1 MTSNTTIPHKMT
13 RRAAA
18 HDYTRPGLYHIT
30 MHVAESLGQPLGTVA
45 GSLEAPDGSADAPH
59 TVLSTVGQMVE
70 HELLTAIH
78 SHYPMVAIQ
87 DYVIMPEHLHFL
99 MVVTDRLVSKN
110 GTVQTLGHVLSGFKK
125 GCNKRY
131 WEMTGDS
138 DGQTVAHTEPSAEGS
153 VPSGLPARYKVPS
166 WGTTGRQPLFASGYC
181 DVMPV
186 DAVQLATQRA
196 YIKGNPRSRLL
207 RMSNR
212 AQLTVQHGAIM
223 TALTPAA
230 LDGYLQRECPPSAA
244 TAEALAA
251 IQCRLLTAASSVPSG
266 FPAGKVF
273 ITCDTF
279 GKRALLTEHRCL
291 PVVCHRKD
299 AARFSEQKQRCLE
312 EAALGAILV
321 GTRIAP
327 KEREIMDDAVNH
339 GFPVITLH
347 DNGFPDRYHPS
358 ADRLDLCAEGRL
370 LIVSPWKYQYRGKN
384 EQITVLFCKAM
395 NCVAQALCRTRDDWW
410 K

>member
-1 MTSNTTIPHKMT
+1 MT
-13 RRAAA
+13 RRAVA

-30 MHVAESLGQPLGTVA
+30 MHVAENLGQPLGAVV

-59 TVLSTVGQMVE
+59 TALTRVGQMVE

-78 SHYPMVAIQ
+78 QHYPMVAIQ
-87 DYVIMPEHLHFL
+87 DYVIMPDHLHFL

-110 GTVQTLGHVLSGFKK
+110 GTVRSVGDVITGFKVGCNRQYWEITQLTKPAATLSG
-125 GCNKRY
+125 
-131 WEMTGDS
+131 
-138 DGQTVAHTEPSAEGS
+138 AGS
-153 VPSGLPARYKVPS
+153 VAGGAGSGSVSGGSVA
-166 WGTTGRQPLFASGYC
+166 GARQPLFAPGYC

-186 DAVQLATQRA
+186 DAAQLETQRA

-212 AQLTVQHGAIM
+212 SMLTVQRGAIT

-230 LDGYLQRECPPSAA
+230 LGGYLQRECPPSVA
-244 TAEALAA
+244 TAEALTA
-251 IQCRLLTAASSVPSG
+251 IEGRLLTIAGSVSG
-266 FPAGKVF
+266 GSIAGKVF
-273 ITCDTF
+273 ISCDTF
-279 GKRALLTEHRCL
+279 GNRALLTEHRCL

-299 AARFSEQKQRCLE
+299 GDRFSEQKQRCLE
-312 EAALGAILV
+312 EAAHGAVLV

-327 KEREIMDDAVNH
+327 KEREIMDEAVNH

-347 DNGFPDRYHPS
+347 DNGFADRYHPS
-358 ADRLDLCAEGRL
+358 ADRLDLCAADRL
-370 LIVSPWKYQYRGKN
+370 LIVSPWQYQYRGKN

>member
-1 MTSNTTIPHKMT
+1 MEKRNPIQHQMT
-13 RRAAA
+13 RRAVA

-30 MHVAESLGQPLGTVA
+30 MHVAEHLGQPLGAVV

-59 TVLSTVGQMVE
+59 TALTRVGQMVE

-78 SHYPMVAIQ
+78 QHYPMVAIQ
-87 DYVIMPEHLHFL
+87 DYVIMPDHLHFL

-110 GTVQTLGHVLSGFKK
+110 GTVRSVGDVITGFKVGCNRQYWEITQRTKPAATLSG
-125 GCNKRY
+125 
-131 WEMTGDS
+131 
-138 DGQTVAHTEPSAEGS
+138 AGS
-153 VPSGLPARYKVPS
+153 VSGGAGSGSVS
-166 WGTTGRQPLFASGYC
+166 GGSVAGARQPLFAPGYC

-186 DAVQLATQRA
+186 DAAQLETQRA

-212 AQLTVQHGAIM
+212 AQFTVQRGAIT

-230 LDGYLQRECPPSAA
+230 LGGYLQRECPPSVV
-244 TAEALAA
+244 TAEALTA
-251 IQCRLLTAASSVPSG
+251 IEGRLLTTAGSVAGGSI
-266 FPAGKVF
+266 AGKVF
-273 ITCDTF
+273 ISCDTF
-279 GKRALLTEHRCL
+279 GNRALLTEHRCL

-299 AARFSEQKQRCLE
+299 GDRFSEQKQRCLE
-312 EAALGAILV
+312 EAAHGAVLV

-327 KEREIMDDAVNH
+327 KEREIMDEAVNH

-347 DNGFPDRYHPS
+347 DNGFADRYHPS
-358 ADRLDLCAEGRL
+358 ADRLDLCAADRL
-370 LIVSPWKYQYRGKN
+370 LIVSPWQYQYRGKN

>member
-1 MTSNTTIPHKMT
+1 MEKRNPIQHQMT
-13 RRAAA
+13 RRAVA

-30 MHVAESLGQPLGTVA
+30 MHVAEHLGQPLGAVV

-59 TVLSTVGQMVE
+59 TALTRVGQMVE

-78 SHYPMVAIQ
+78 QHYPMVAIQ
-87 DYVIMPEHLHFL
+87 DYVIMPDHLHFL

-110 GTVQTLGHVLSGFKK
+110 GTVRSVGDVITGFKVGCNRQYWEITQRTKPAATLSG
-125 GCNKRY
+125 
-131 WEMTGDS
+131 
-138 DGQTVAHTEPSAEGS
+138 AGS
-153 VPSGLPARYKVPS
+153 VSGGAGSGSVS
-166 WGTTGRQPLFASGYC
+166 GGSVAGARQPLFAPGYC

-186 DAVQLATQRA
+186 DAAQLETQRA

-212 AQLTVQHGAIM
+212 AQFTVQRGAIT

-230 LDGYLQRECPPSAA
+230 LGGYLQRECPPSVV
-244 TAEALAA
+244 TAEALTA
-251 IQCRLLTAASSVPSG
+251 IEGRLLTTAGSVAGGSIT
-266 FPAGKVF
+266 GKVF
-273 ITCDTF
+273 ISCDTF
-279 GKRALLTEHRCL
+279 GNRALLTEHRCL

-299 AARFSEQKQRCLE
+299 GDRFSEQKQRCLE
-312 EAALGAILV
+312 EAAHGAVLV

-327 KEREIMDDAVNH
+327 KEREIMDEAVNH

-347 DNGFPDRYHPS
+347 DNGFADRYHPS
-358 ADRLDLCAEGRL
+358 ADRLDLCAADRL
-370 LIVSPWKYQYRGKN
+370 LIVSPWQYQYRGKN
-384 EQITVLFCKAM
+384 EQITVLFCKGM

>member
-1 MTSNTTIPHKMT
+1 MEKRNPIQHQMT
-13 RRAAA
+13 RRAVA

-30 MHVAESLGQPLGTVA
+30 MHVAEHLGQPLGAVV

-59 TVLSTVGQMVE
+59 TVLTRVGQMVE

-78 SHYPMVAIQ
+78 QHYPMVAIQ
-87 DYVIMPEHLHFL
+87 DYVIMPDHLHFL

-110 GTVQTLGHVLSGFKK
+110 GTVRSVGDVITGFKVGCNRQYWEITQRTKPAAALSG
-125 GCNKRY
+125 
-131 WEMTGDS
+131 
-138 DGQTVAHTEPSAEGS
+138 AGS
-153 VPSGLPARYKVPS
+153 VAGGAGSGCVSGGSVAGARL
-166 WGTTGRQPLFASGYC
+166 PLFAPGYC

-186 DAVQLATQRA
+186 DAAQLETQRA

-212 AQLTVQHGAIM
+212 SMLTVQRGAIT

-230 LDGYLQRECPPSAA
+230 LGGYLQRECPPSVV
-244 TAEALAA
+244 TAEALTA
-251 IQCRLLTAASSVPSG
+251 IEGRLLTTAGSVSG
-266 FPAGKVF
+266 GSIAGKVF
-273 ITCDTF
+273 ISCDTF
-279 GKRALLTEHRCL
+279 GNRALLTEHRCL

-299 AARFSEQKQRCLE
+299 GDRFSEQKQHCLE
-312 EAALGAILV
+312 EAAHGAVLV

-327 KEREIMDDAVNH
+327 KEREIMDEAVNH

-347 DNGFPDRYHPS
+347 DNGFADRYHPS
-358 ADRLDLCAEGRL
+358 ADRLDLCAADRL
-370 LIVSPWKYQYRGKN
+370 LIVSPWQYQYRGKN
-384 EQITVLFCKAM
+384 EQVTVLFCKAM

>member
-1 MTSNTTIPHKMT
+1 MT
-13 RRAAA
+13 RRAVA

-30 MHVAESLGQPLGTVA
+30 MHVAEHLGQPLGAVV

-59 TVLSTVGQMVE
+59 TVLTRVGQMVE

-78 SHYPMVAIQ
+78 QHYPMVAIQ
-87 DYVIMPEHLHFL
+87 DYVIMPDHLHFL

-110 GTVQTLGHVLSGFKK
+110 GTVRSVGDVITGFKVGCNRQYWEITQRTKPAATLSG
-125 GCNKRY
+125 
-131 WEMTGDS
+131 
-138 DGQTVAHTEPSAEGS
+138 AGS
-153 VPSGLPARYKVPS
+153 VSGGAGSGSVS
-166 WGTTGRQPLFASGYC
+166 GGSVAGARQPLFAPGYC

-186 DAVQLATQRA
+186 DAAQLETQRA

-212 AQLTVQHGAIM
+212 AQLTVQHGAIT

-230 LDGYLQRECPPSAA
+230 LGGYLQRECPLSVVN
-244 TAEALAA
+244 AEALTA
-251 IQCRLLTAASSVPSG
+251 IEGRLLTTAGSVAGGSI
-266 FPAGKVF
+266 AGKVF
-273 ITCDTF
+273 ISCDTF
-279 GKRALLTEHRCL
+279 GNRALLTEHRCL

-299 AARFSEQKQRCLE
+299 GDRFSEQKQRCLE
-312 EAALGAILV
+312 EAAHGAVLV

-327 KEREIMDDAVNH
+327 KEREIMDEAVNH

-347 DNGFPDRYHPS
+347 DNGFADRYHPS
-358 ADRLDLCAEGRL
+358 ADGLDLCAADRL
-370 LIVSPWKYQYRGKN
+370 LIVSPWQYQYRGKN

>member
-1 MTSNTTIPHKMT
+1 MT
-13 RRAAA
+13 RRAVA

-30 MHVAESLGQPLGTVA
+30 MHVAEHLGQPLGAVV

-59 TVLSTVGQMVE
+59 TALTRVGQMVE

-78 SHYPMVAIQ
+78 QHYPMIAIQ
-87 DYVIMPEHLHFL
+87 DYVIMPDHLHFL

-110 GTVQTLGHVLSGFKK
+110 GTVRSVGDVITGFKVGCNRQYWEITQRTKPAATLSG
-125 GCNKRY
+125 
-131 WEMTGDS
+131 
-138 DGQTVAHTEPSAEGS
+138 AGS
-153 VPSGLPARYKVPS
+153 VAGGAGSGSVSGGSVA
-166 WGTTGRQPLFASGYC
+166 GARQPLFASGYC

-186 DAVQLATQRA
+186 DAAQLETQRA

-212 AQLTVQHGAIM
+212 AQLTVQRGAIT

-230 LDGYLQRECPPSAA
+230 LGGYLQRECPPSVA
-244 TAEALAA
+244 TAEALTA
-251 IQCRLLTAASSVPSG
+251 IEGRLLTTAGSVSG
-266 FPAGKVF
+266 GSIAGKVF
-273 ITCDTF
+273 ISCDTF
-279 GKRALLTEHRCL
+279 GNRALLTEHRCL

-299 AARFSEQKQRCLE
+299 GDRFSEQKQRCLE
-312 EAALGAILV
+312 EAAHDAVLV

-327 KEREIMDDAVNH
+327 KEREIMDEAVNH

-347 DNGFPDRYHPS
+347 DNGFADRYHPS
-358 ADRLDLCAEGRL
+358 ADRLNLCAADRL
-370 LIVSPWKYQYRGKN
+370 LIVSPWQYQYRGKN